1 MRSLYLIGILG
12 IGLITLSA
20 CTIGGKQIYQNQ
32 NTGTTPV
39 TENEVE
45 TRTVPADGVYIA
57 NTETSVIRW
66 RGERVIGNSHEG
78 TVNLQSGNFT
88 VTEGELSG
96 GEFIITMT
104 SLKSDENNDRLET
117 HLKSEDFFQVD
128 TYPEARLTITSATK
142 EEGDGVFA
150 VNANLT
156 IKDTTAP
163 IAFIATLSEVD
174 GLAKVKTDFS
184 IDRTIWGV
192 KYGSGKFFQDLGDSI
207 IKDEMQLMVDIT
219 AER

>member
-12 IGLITLSA
+12 IGLIALSA
-20 CTIGGKQIYQNQ
+20 CTIEGREINLNQ
-32 NTGTTPV
+32 NVVTPPV
-39 TENEVE
+39 IENENE
-45 TRTVPADGVYIA
+45 TSTAPSDGIYLVD
-57 NTETSVIRW
+57 TEVSVIRW

-78 TVNLQSGNFT
+78 TTNLQSGNFT

-117 HLKSEDFFQVD
+117 HLKSEDFFQVE
-128 TYPEARLTITSATK
+128 TYPEAKLSITNVTK
-142 EEGDGVFA
+142 EEGLGVFTA
-150 VNANLT
+150 NANLT
-156 IKDTTAP
+156 IKDITAP
-163 IAFIATLSEVD
+163 ISFIARLSEAE
-174 GLAKVKTDFS
+174 GLVRVQADLS